1 MHRFVTLVFRIRSLL
16 CSNTVSWT
24 RFALTF
30 ILYALL
36 TISIGYPIAIFQR
49 ISYFKFKFRI
59 CIFPTNYLGHF
70 VYEADRYISLNLGKG
85 YQTYFT
91 TQPNIANSYFL
102 KILKQRLKFVPRFLI
117 IPIYIAHHTL
127 PHCSKY
133 VLKIGFVAAMLDEVL
148 VRQTDPWFSI
158 DSLGNSSFESKI
170 YYQGKVKPIVT
181 LFLRDVDFRLRSYN
195 TLTIT
200 SSDYRDV
207 NADNYIPFARSLST
221 CFSIIKMGRG
231 GQYHQGLD
239 DQYWYNYS
247 NSEDQSDVNDFFLT
261 GNSDICVTTD
271 SGSLSIPLLFRK
283 KIVQTNL
290 SLFGLIEGPSSTIV
304 TLKDHRCIAS
314 GRLLSL
320 GELVSLGI
328 HRISD
333 QKSFNLLGVEVIE
346 NSTEDLYRLAQ
357 EVEEIYGGIWCPT
370 KLNEKVNSKMR
381 ERFAA
386 SFTLP
391 KDTYFANSWISNR
404 TWFFD

>member
-1 MHRFVTLVFRIRSLL
+1 MHRFETRMFRIRSLL
-16 CSNTVSWT
+16 CSNKVGWI
-24 RFALTF
+24 RFALNF
-30 ILYALL
+30 VLYAIL
-36 TISIGYPIAIFQR
+36 TISIGYSVAIFQR

-59 CIFPTNYLGHF
+59 CIFPTSYLGHF

-85 YQTYFT
+85 YKTYFT
-91 TQPNIANSYFL
+91 TQPDIANSYFL
-102 KILKQRLKFVPRFLI
+102 KILKQKLKFVPRFLI
-117 IPIYIAHHTL
+117 LPVYIAHHTL
-127 PHCSKY
+127 PNCGKY
-133 VLKIGFVAAMLDEVL
+133 VLKIGSVAAMPDEVL

-158 DSLGNSSFESKI
+158 NSLENSSFQSKI
-170 YYQGKVKPIVT
+170 YHQGKVKPLVA
-181 LFLRDVDFRLRSYN
+181 LFLRDVDFRSRTYN

-207 NADNYIPFARSLST
+207 NEDNYIPFARSLST
-221 CFSIIKMGRG
+221 RFSIIKMGRAG
-231 GQYHQGLD
+231 KYHQGRD
-239 DQYWYNYS
+239 NQYWYNYS
-247 NSEDQSDVNDFFLT
+247 NSKVQSDFNDFFLT
-261 GNSDICVTTD
+261 GNSDICITTD

-304 TLKDHRCIAS
+304 TLKDHRCIAN

-320 GELVSLGI
+320 EELVRLGI

-346 NSTEDLYRLAQ
+346 NSPDDLYRLAQ
-357 EVEEIYGGIWCPT
+357 EVEEIYGGIWCPN

-381 ERFAA
+381 ERFSA
-386 SFTLP
+386 SFALP